1 MPAFPGGGAVVAPP
15 VPLYPDYVSNATFVV
30 GGEPAILDPMSGPKG
45 SPLDAMN
52 YPNNVYTP
60 GYATRTL
67 KGDDHST
74 GALSTGIGF
83 DLEDTGT
90 VNPAGGG
97 AALVGN
103 NQPVYIGGPAG
114 NPNSVN
120 NFSLNYIPGVTKP
133 DGTAATDA
141 RLLYIGGGRSAQ
153 VPVKA
158 GDWSNTLSTPNPWNA
173 LPILSMGNGGSRD
186 AGAGPAFT
194 GFSMKYLT
202 AAAAVIQGAAI
213 SAGFLNRTS
222 QPTGPSLA
230 SGANAFGSAT
240 AASATPV

>member
-1 MPAFPGGGAVVAPP
+1 MPAFPMGGAAVANP
-15 VPLYPDYVSNATFVV
+15 PLYPDYISNAVFVI

-52 YPNNVYTP
+52 YPIGIYTP

-74 GALSTGIGF
+74 GALSTGIGY

-97 AALVGN
+97 AAAVGN
-103 NQPVYIGGPAG
+103 NQPVFAAA
-114 NPNSVN
+114 NPNSIN
-120 NFSLNYIPGVTKP
+120 NFMLNYIPGQTKP
-133 DGTAATDA
+133 DGIAATDA
-141 RLLYIGGGRSAQ
+141 RLLYIGGGRSVQ
-153 VPVKA
+153 TPVKA
-158 GDWSNTLSTPNPWNA
+158 TDWSNTVSVTTPWNA

-194 GFSMKYLT
+194 GFSLKYLT
-202 AAAAVIQGAAI
+202 AAAAVAQGAAI